1 MTIYKVYH
9 DAHIEAKNG
18 NEAEE
23 ILMEQNAAN
32 CATYYTDEAEAKKAY
47 ESIAADLDEP
57 KKLGGDLYWFD
68 GVVLDVAEGCD
79 EPEEDETLADA
90 FHTGFYSDSKLAI
103 KKHKRADFDAEG
115 LTPHEFEAHFEEY
128 LDNFFPRRTAECST
142 SDWME
147 DGQPQG
153 TDEDGLEI
161 TAFTN
166 DDCIIKEYARV
177 ERDEDGDIV
186 EETIVKYDLETR

>member
-1 MTIYKVYH
+1 MTIYKIYH

-57 KKLGGDLYWFD
+57 KKLGGGLYWFD

-90 FHTGFYSDSKLAI
+90 FLTGSYTNTSTTI
-103 KKHKRADFDAEG
+103 KKFKHGFLPKGNLPDDMRRYIENGESFDLFCAEYG
-115 LTPHEFEAHFEEY
+115 WQ
-128 LDNFFPRRTAECST
+128 
-142 SDWME
+142 DWMNE
-147 DGQPQG
+147 FTDA
-153 TDEDGLEI
+153 DEDEPI
-161 TAFTN
+161 S
-166 DDCIIKEYARV
+166 
-177 ERDEDGDIV
+177 DEDSRRINDYMREIWDALK
-186 EETIVKYDLETR
+186 EELGA